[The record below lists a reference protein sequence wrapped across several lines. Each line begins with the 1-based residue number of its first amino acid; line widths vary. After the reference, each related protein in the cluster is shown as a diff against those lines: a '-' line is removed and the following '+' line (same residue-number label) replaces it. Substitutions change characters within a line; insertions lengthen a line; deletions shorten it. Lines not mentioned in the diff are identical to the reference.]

1 MVARIDDVVTIQT
14 PEGVELDLTLAGL
27 GSRFGAAF
35 IDAVL
40 LFGVLLVE
48 SLAVAAA
55 VSRFDSMILLV
66 GVQSA
71 VLLTSLVLYFVL
83 FEILNAG
90 QTPGKA
96 AFGIRVVDGEG
107 QPIRFLPSVLRNLLR
122 LVDFLPVF
130 YLAGSISILV
140 SGDNRRIGDLAA
152 DSIVIQDR
160 RGHRAPL
167 LLPDPARFGGWRVS
181 GVSPDELTTVRR
193 LLERLHELDGTAR
206 AELVPRI
213 ARPLREKV
221 DGGEELSDEA
231 FLRALLALET
241 RNRRDDS

>member
-40 LFGVLLVE
+40 LFGLLLVE

-55 VSRFDSMILLV
+55 VSGFDSMILLV

-83 FEILNAG
+83 FEIFNAG

-96 AFGIRVVDGEG
+96 AFRIRVVDGDG
-107 QPIRFLPSVLRNLLR
+107 QPIRFLPSILRNLLR

-160 RGHRAPL
+160 RGRLAPL
-167 LLPDPARFGGWRVS
+167 LLPDPARFEGWTVSRVT
-181 GVSPDELTTVRR
+181 PDDLMTVRR
-193 LLERLHELDGTAR
+193 LLERLHELDAATR
-206 AELVPRI
+206 AELTTRI
-213 ARPLREKV
+213 ARRLRARVE
-221 DGGEELSDEA
+221 GGDELGDEA
-231 FLRALLALET
+231 FLRALLALRT
-241 RNRRDDS
+241 RNRRDAD